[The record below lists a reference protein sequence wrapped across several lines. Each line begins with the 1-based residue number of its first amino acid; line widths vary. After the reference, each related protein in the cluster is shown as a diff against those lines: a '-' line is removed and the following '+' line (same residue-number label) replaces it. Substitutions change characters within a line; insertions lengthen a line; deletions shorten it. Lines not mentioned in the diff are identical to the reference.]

1 MGRIIPRL
9 TSAKANCCRFAPRT
23 GPALVTS
30 KSELFRARSLLRG
43 SHLDVLSAFRPC
55 GRNMVE
61 FFNSTGWAFSVKL
74 IGDEGKRCAAYRWP
88 FARRFPKRALSR
100 RRRAVRERVTHR
112 LAPVATLHFRLTKR
126 RS

>member
-43 SHLDVLSAFRPC
+43 SHLDVLSA
-55 GRNMVE
+55 
-61 FFNSTGWAFSVKL
+61 SW
-74 IGDEGKRCAAYRWP
+74 RCAPSGLILDDGQLEPDHRTAVLL
-88 FARRFPKRALSR
+88 FGGRRILGVAQQRAILRLDSWRTSHPDHRGLSSG
-100 RRRAVRERVTHR
+100 
-112 LAPVATLHFRLTKR
+112 F
-126 RS
+126 